1 MTDTNKNEENSNK
14 TEKTLSKTLRNRIVG
29 LLVLVSIVLI
39 FIPFLMK
46 DEVQAQRSADAIA
59 ITPEGAVTDNNGQLV
74 SAGEHDYSDLLDPV
88 DDTKP
93 AAASGSAPASS
104 PFDALKTKKSN
115 SSSQNSSQ
123 PAVADSSTYAV
134 PQLEE
139 AVPSASVKLPTVEN
153 KGSEVLKSSHS
164 AKAQTHSANTS
175 AKPAPNREDK
185 LVSKK
190 TAGNAAVLSGN
201 YAAQVGVFSKKSGAD
216 KIIAQ
221 LKKAGFKP
229 VTQKVNI
236 NGKPLIK
243 VYAATSKSRDTVQA
257 VCQKVKSATGIKCMI
272 QNL

>member
-93 AAASGSAPASS
+93 AAASGNAQASS
-104 PFDALKTKKSN
+104 PFDALKTKNSN
-115 SSSQNSSQ
+115 LASVQNNQQ
-123 PAVADSSTYAV
+123 PALSDNSTYAV

-139 AVPSASVKLPTVEN
+139 AVPSSSVKLPSVEN
-153 KGSEVLKSSHS
+153 KGSEVLKSSHNAVRENTAS
-164 AKAQTHSANTS
+164 A
-175 AKPAPNREDK
+175 AKPAPKSADK

-190 TAGNAAVLSGN
+190 AVNTAVVSGN
-201 YAAQVGVFSKKSGAD
+201 YAAQVGVFSRKSGAD